1 MGLTSIV
8 EGFVLMT
15 LSDYIGRAKS
25 LVRIHSLLALSIL
38 FIIFAQGDIFDLT
51 LSFPCFKKNPDIKN
65 RNGGPTDGNLS
76 YPLHAFLFLHFF
88 C

>member
-25 LVRIHSLLALSIL
+25 LVIIHSLLALSIL
-38 FIIFAQGDIFDLT
+38 FIIFAKDDVLI
-51 LSFPCFKKNPDIKN
+51 
-65 RNGGPTDGNLS
+65 
-76 YPLHAFLFLHFF
+76 
-88 C
+88 